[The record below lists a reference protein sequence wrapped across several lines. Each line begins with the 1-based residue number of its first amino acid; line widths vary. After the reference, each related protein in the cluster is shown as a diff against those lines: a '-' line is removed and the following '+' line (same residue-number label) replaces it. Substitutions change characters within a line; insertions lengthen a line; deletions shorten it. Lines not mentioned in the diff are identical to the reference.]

1 MSPTRTRGIR
11 ERVAIPADASGVTV
25 AKIIDSIEKPSD
37 IRKLSTGELSQLATE
52 IRALILETV
61 SKNGGHLGSNLGVVE
76 LTLALHSVFDSP
88 RDKIVW
94 DVGHQCYTHKI
105 LTGRR
110 ARFSELRRCGGIV
123 GFPCRE
129 ESEHDAYNTGHA
141 STALSAALGM
151 AVARDKAGQNHHVIA
166 VVGDGSLTGGIA
178 LEALNQIGHLRERL
192 IIVLNYNEMSI
203 SPNVGAWSKYLSYL
217 VSGQHY
223 VRMKDQAKSILRSI
237 PKIGWPLIQAGR
249 AFEELVKKTLF
260 PGLVFK
266 ELGIRYVG
274 PIHGHNIPSL
284 VEAFEMAKTYDG
296 PILIQCVTQKG
307 KGYQPARTH
316 PEKFHG
322 AGPFKISTGEPLRR
336 EWGPSFS
343 SVFGSTMIEIA
354 KKDEK
359 VLAITAAM
367 GEGTGLGE
375 FSEKFA
381 GRFFDVGIAEQ
392 HAVTFASGL
401 AASGFKPVVAIYST
415 FLQRAYDQVYHDVC
429 LMDLPVVFA
438 LDRAGI
444 VPDDGPTHQGVNDMA
459 FLRHMPNMIVMAPKD
474 ENELRHMLW
483 SALAYGHPASVRFPK
498 AKGLGVP
505 LDETFTVIPPGTSE
519 LMKDGRDLLFAFGT
533 MAGPALAAAGE
544 LEKEGISLAVVNARF
559 VKPLDRNMILRFARP
574 GGTVVTVEES
584 IVAGGAGSA
593 VRELLD
599 REGRFDI
606 RFKSIGLPRE
616 PYPLGKADEIR
627 AKVGLDVPGLIDK
640 IKDIYRVPVFSG
652 GDERTGG

>member
-1 MSPTRTRGIR
+1 M
-11 ERVAIPADASGVTV
+11 
-25 AKIIDSIEKPSD
+25 AKILDSIERPSD
-37 IRKLSTGELSQLATE
+37 IRKLSPEELSTLALE

-61 SKNGGHLGSNLGVVE
+61 AKNGGHLGSNLGVVE
-76 LTLALHSVFDSP
+76 LTLALHTVFDSP

-105 LTGRR
+105 LTGRKD
-110 ARFSELRRCGGIV
+110 RFAGLRRYGGIL
-123 GFPCRE
+123 GFPCRG

-151 AVARDKAGQNHHVIA
+151 AVARDKAREKHHVIA
-166 VVGDGSLTGGIA
+166 VIGDGSLTGGVA

-203 SPNVGAWSKYLSYL
+203 SANVGAWSKYLSYL

-223 VRMKDQAKSILRSI
+223 VRMKDQAKSILRSL
-237 PKIGWPLIQAGR
+237 PKIGWPLIKAAR
-249 AFEELVKKTLF
+249 ALEELVKKTIF
-260 PGLVFK
+260 PGLVFT

-274 PIHGHNIPSL
+274 PVHGHNIQSL

-307 KGYQPARTH
+307 RGYQPARTH

-322 AGPFKISTGEPLRR
+322 AGPFQISTGEPLKR

-343 SVFGSTMIEIA
+343 SVFGSAMIKIA
-354 KKDEK
+354 QKDEK

-367 GEGTGLGE
+367 GEGTGLKE
-375 FSEKFA
+375 FSEKLPE
-381 GRFFDVGIAEQ
+381 RFFDVGIAEQ

-401 AASGFKPVVAIYST
+401 AVSGFKPVVAIYST

-429 LMDLPVVFA
+429 LMDLPVVFV

-444 VPDDGPTHQGVNDMA
+444 VPDDGPTHQGVNDIA
-459 FLRHMPNMIVMAPKD
+459 YLRHMPHMIVMAPKD
-474 ENELRHMLW
+474 ENELQHMLW
-483 SALAYGHPASVRFPK
+483 SGLAYGHPASVRFPK

-505 LDETFTVIPPGTSE
+505 LDDQLQVIPPGRSE
-519 LMKDGRDLLFAFGT
+519 LIKDGRDLLFAFGN
-533 MAGPALAAAGE
+533 MVAPALEAADA
-544 LEKEGISLAVVNARF
+544 LEKDGISLAVVNARF
-559 VKPLDRNMILRFARP
+559 VKPLDKEMILRFARP
-574 GGTVVTVEES
+574 GGTIVTVEEG
-584 IVAGGAGSA
+584 ILDGGAGSA

-606 RFKSIGLPRE
+606 RFKAIGLPLE
-616 PYPLGKADEIR
+616 AYPLGKADEIR
-627 AKVGLDVPGLIDK
+627 VMVGLDVPGLTRQ
-640 IKDIYRVPVFSG
+640 IKDLYRVPVCSG
-652 GDERTGG
+652 GDERTRG

>member
-1 MSPTRTRGIR
+1 M
-11 ERVAIPADASGVTV
+11 
-25 AKIIDSIEKPSD
+25 AKILDSIERPSD
-37 IRKLSTGELSQLATE
+37 IRKLSPEELSTLALE

-61 SKNGGHLGSNLGVVE
+61 AKNGGHLGSNLGVVE
-76 LTLALHSVFDSP
+76 LTLALHTVFDSP

-105 LTGRR
+105 LTGRKD
-110 ARFSELRRCGGIV
+110 RFAGLRRYGGIL
-123 GFPCRE
+123 GFPCRG

-151 AVARDKAGQNHHVIA
+151 AVARDKAREKHHVIA
-166 VVGDGSLTGGIA
+166 VVGDGSLTGGVA

-203 SPNVGAWSKYLSYL
+203 SANVGAWSKYLSYL

-223 VRMKDQAKSILRSI
+223 VRMKDQAKSILRSL
-237 PKIGWPLIQAGR
+237 PKIGWPLIKAAR
-249 AFEELVKKTLF
+249 ALEELVKKTIF
-260 PGLVFK
+260 PGLVFT

-274 PIHGHNIPSL
+274 PVHGHNIQSL

-307 KGYQPARTH
+307 RGYQPARTH

-322 AGPFKISTGEPLRR
+322 AGPFQISTGEPLKR

-343 SVFGSTMIEIA
+343 SVFGSAMIKIA
-354 KKDEK
+354 QKDEK

-367 GEGTGLGE
+367 GEGTGLKE
-375 FSEKFA
+375 FSEKLPE
-381 GRFFDVGIAEQ
+381 RFFDVGIAEQ

-401 AASGFKPVVAIYST
+401 AVSGFKPVVAIYST

-429 LMDLPVVFA
+429 LMDLPVVFV

-444 VPDDGPTHQGVNDMA
+444 VPDDGPTHQGVNDIA
-459 FLRHMPNMIVMAPKD
+459 YLRHMPHMIVMAPKD
-474 ENELRHMLW
+474 ENELQHMLW
-483 SALAYGHPASVRFPK
+483 SGLAYGHPASVRFPK

-505 LDETFTVIPPGTSE
+505 LDDQLQVIPPGRSE
-519 LMKDGRDLLFAFGT
+519 LIKDGRDLLFAFGN
-533 MAGPALAAAGE
+533 MVAPALEAADA
-544 LEKEGISLAVVNARF
+544 LEKDGISLAVVNARF
-559 VKPLDRNMILRFARP
+559 VKPLDKEMILRFARP
-574 GGTVVTVEES
+574 GGTIVTVEEG
-584 IVAGGAGSA
+584 ILDGGAGSS

-606 RFKSIGLPRE
+606 RFKAIGLPLE
-616 PYPLGKADEIR
+616 AYPLGKADEIR
-627 AKVGLDVPGLIDK
+627 VMVGLDVPGLTRQ
-640 IKDIYRVPVFSG
+640 IKDLYRVPVCSG
-652 GDERTGG
+652 GDERTRG